1 MKRLR
6 KITRYIRRSALFKAL
21 ILIMILVFAII
32 TQTGCS
38 NKEVSKTD
46 FALNTS
52 CTITV
57 GGMSEKEANDILT
70 EAFDVMRQY
79 EDMLSRTVEGSDI
92 YRINNAGGEA
102 VEVSDETIEVLR
114 QGIAMGELSGG
125 RFDITVGR
133 LTDMWNFTGEDPSV
147 PPQEEID
154 AALPAVDY
162 RNIHLDGNRVTLA
175 DPGAAIDLGGIAK
188 GYIADKLAEFLM
200 DKGVESAVINLGGN
214 VETVGA
220 KADGSSWTVGIER
233 PYSDRTELM
242 GKVSL
247 DDGTLVTSGIY
258 ERNFEEDGVLYH
270 HVLDPDTGYPAESDL
285 EAVTIMAVRGNSAF
299 CDGLSTVCLMLGKDE
314 AMQLVEQLQ
323 EEYPDMGLE
332 AAFIDKE
339 DEMVQTEGMD
349 IQAAD

>member
-1 MKRLR
+1 
-6 KITRYIRRSALFKAL
+6 
-21 ILIMILVFAII
+21 
-32 TQTGCS
+32 
-38 NKEVSKTD
+38 
-46 FALNTS
+46 
-52 CTITV
+52 
-57 GGMSEKEANDILT
+57 
-70 EAFDVMRQY
+70 
-79 EDMLSRTVEGSDI
+79 
-92 YRINNAGGEA
+92 
-102 VEVSDETIEVLR
+102 
-114 QGIAMGELSGG
+114 
-125 RFDITVGR
+125 
-133 LTDMWNFTGEDPSV
+133 MWNFTGEDPSV

-162 RNIHLDGNRVTLA
+162 RNIHIDGNRVTLA

-188 GYIADKLAEFLM
+188 GYIADKLAEVLM

-233 PYSDRTELM
+233 PYSGRTELM